1 MEKTTRI
8 LRPWFAVMTACLGFI
23 CSAHAQEPP
32 NNAAPK
38 GNTFTVIALSAIPY
52 ENIYYR
58 KGEEYVAIE
67 LRKGMRSQAY
77 ALGQGSATMDIF
89 TDHDDEENPYKL
101 VGRAPLVSGTSKML
115 FFIGMSNSTDQKAL
129 PLVLYGLDDS
139 RTAFPNG
146 SFRFINFIS
155 APLVIDFHKKR
166 FLVKPGK
173 PVLQKLNLSQAGSF
187 TPFVVRDSKGK
198 ILGGTRL
205 FSHATNREMVLV
217 FPPKKGAKRLDI
229 RYFPDA

>member
-1 MEKTTRI
+1 MKMAKTISRY
-8 LRPWFAVMTACLGFI
+8 LLAFFGCLSLI

-58 KGEEYVAIE
+58 KGEEYVPIE
-67 LRKGMRSQAY
+67 LRNGMRSQAY

-139 RTAFPNG
+139 RTAF
-146 SFRFINFIS
+146 
-155 APLVIDFHKKR
+155 
-166 FLVKPGK
+166 
-173 PVLQKLNLSQAGSF
+173 
-187 TPFVVRDSKGK
+187 
-198 ILGGTRL
+198 
-205 FSHATNREMVLV
+205 
-217 FPPKKGAKRLDI
+217 
-229 RYFPDA
+229 